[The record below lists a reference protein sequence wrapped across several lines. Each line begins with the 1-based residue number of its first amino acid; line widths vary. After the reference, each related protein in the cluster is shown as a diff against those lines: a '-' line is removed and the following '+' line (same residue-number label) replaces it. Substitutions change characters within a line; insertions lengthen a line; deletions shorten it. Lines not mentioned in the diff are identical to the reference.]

1 MAGVA
6 GIDDINLWAP
16 VNPDGS
22 INQVG
27 TPDNNREETKGTSKL
42 GKDAFLNLLVAQMKY
57 QDPLNPTS
65 DTEWIAQM
73 ATFSTLEEMQN
84 MNATIANSQA
94 LSLVGKTVLIN
105 SNDKLVGGKV
115 DYVVMQGGKAY
126 LAVNEKLYSIDDLDT
141 VASEEY
147 LKKLEEAGTVN
158 KPEVDKPEEDKEEDK
173 TDPDKTDPDKEED
186 KTDAQKILDSL
197 TGLGTKLDAMGDAI
211 TKAAESMVDAADV
224 ISGMADSR
232 EAASTKEEAEQFVSG
247 NNENKNTTENK
258 VENVVENST
267 AAAGTVGTDTKTEE
281 AETKEVETEN
291 SEQQDII
298 TE

>member
-22 INQVG
+22 VNQVV
-27 TPDNNREETKGTSKL
+27 TPENNREETKGTSKL

-84 MNATIANSQA
+84 MNTTMGNSQA

-115 DYVVMQGGKAY
+115 DYVVMQAGKAY

-158 KPEVDKPEEDKEEDK
+158 KPEDKEEDK
-173 TDPDKTDPDKEED
+173 TDTDKTEEDKEDD

-211 TKAAESMVDAADV
+211 TKAAESMADAADV
-224 ISGMADSR
+224 ISGMADSSQ
-232 EAASTKEEAEQFVSG
+232 AASTREEAGQFVSG
-247 NNENKNTTENK
+247 SNENKDTTENK
-258 VENVVENST
+258 VENVVEDSAAT
-267 AAAGTVGTDTKTEE
+267 AAGAVGTDTKTEGTE
-281 AETKEVETEN
+281 GTETKEVGTED
-291 SEQQDII
+291 SVAQDIV

>member
-73 ATFSTLEEMQN
+73 ATFSTLDEMQN
-84 MNATIANSQA
+84 MNTTMGKSQA

-224 ISGMADSR
+224 ISGMADSS

-247 NNENKNTTENK
+247 SNENKNTTENK

>member
-84 MNATIANSQA
+84 MNTTMGNSQA

-158 KPEVDKPEEDKEEDK
+158 KPEEDKEEDK

-232 EAASTKEEAEQFVSG
+232 EAASTREEAEHFVSG
-247 NNENKNTTENK
+247 SSENKGTT
-258 VENVVENST
+258 ENVVENT
-267 AAAGTVGTDTKTEE
+267 TTGTVGTDIKAEEEETTEN
-281 AETKEVETEN
+281 VETEN
-291 SEQQDII
+291 SVEQNI
-298 TE
+298 TTE

>member
-84 MNATIANSQA
+84 MNTTMGNSQA

-158 KPEVDKPEEDKEEDK
+158 KTEVDKPEEDKEEDK

-232 EAASTKEEAEQFVSG
+232 EAASTREEAEHFVSG
-247 NNENKNTTENK
+247 SSENKGTT
-258 VENVVENST
+258 ENVVENT
-267 AAAGTVGTDTKTEE
+267 TTTGTVGTDIKAEEEETTEN
-281 AETKEVETEN
+281 VETEN
-291 SEQQDII
+291 SVEQNI
-298 TE
+298 TTE

>member
-1 MAGVA
+1 M
-6 GIDDINLWAP
+6 AP

-22 INQVG
+22 VNQVG

-84 MNATIANSQA
+84 MNTTMGNSQA

-115 DYVVMQGGKAY
+115 DYVVMQAGKAY

-147 LKKLEEAGTVN
+147 LKKLEDAGTIN
-158 KPEVDKPEEDKEEDK
+158 KPDPDEEEDK
-173 TDPDKTDPDKEED
+173 TDTDKTDPDKEED

-224 ISGMADSR
+224 ISGMADSG
-232 EAASTKEEAEQFVSG
+232 EAASTREEADRFVSG
-247 NNENKNTTENK
+247 SNKNKAENTTENK
-258 VENVVENST
+258 IENVVENPEV
-267 AAAGTVGTDTKTEE
+267 AGTVGSDIKTEE
-281 AETKEVETEN
+281 IEDTEAENVGTEN
-291 SEQQDII
+291 SGAQDIA

>member
-84 MNATIANSQA
+84 MNTTMGNSQA

-158 KPEVDKPEEDKEEDK
+158 KPEEDKEEDK

-232 EAASTKEEAEQFVSG
+232 EAASTREEAEQFVSG
-247 NNENKNTTENK
+247 SSENKGTT
-258 VENVVENST
+258 ENVVENT
-267 AAAGTVGTDTKTEE
+267 TTTGTVGTDIKAEEEETTEN
-281 AETKEVETEN
+281 VETEN
-291 SEQQDII
+291 SVEQNI
-298 TE
+298 TTE

>member
-84 MNATIANSQA
+84 MNTTMGNSQA

-158 KPEVDKPEEDKEEDK
+158 KPEEDKEEDK

-232 EAASTKEEAEQFVSG
+232 EAASTREEAEHFVSG
-247 NNENKNTTENK
+247 SSENKGTT
-258 VENVVENST
+258 ENVVENT
-267 AAAGTVGTDTKTEE
+267 TTTGTVGTDIKAEEEETTEN
-281 AETKEVETEN
+281 VETEN
-291 SEQQDII
+291 SVEQNI
-298 TE
+298 TTE

>member
-1 MAGVA
+1 M
-6 GIDDINLWAP
+6 
-16 VNPDGS
+16 
-22 INQVG
+22 G

-84 MNATIANSQA
+84 MNTTMGNSQA

-173 TDPDKTDPDKEED
+173 TD
-186 KTDAQKILDSL
+186 AQKILDSL

-211 TKAAESMVDAADV
+211 TKATESMVDAADV

-232 EAASTKEEAEQFVSG
+232 EAASTREEA
-247 NNENKNTTENK
+247 
-258 VENVVENST
+258 
-267 AAAGTVGTDTKTEE
+267 
-281 AETKEVETEN
+281 
-291 SEQQDII
+291 
-298 TE
+298 

>member
-1 MAGVA
+1 M
-6 GIDDINLWAP
+6 
-16 VNPDGS
+16 
-22 INQVG
+22 G

-73 ATFSTLEEMQN
+73 ATLEEMQN
-84 MNATIANSQA
+84 MNTTMGNSQA

-211 TKAAESMVDAADV
+211 TKATESMVDAADV

-232 EAASTKEEAEQFVSG
+232 EAASTREEA
-247 NNENKNTTENK
+247 
-258 VENVVENST
+258 
-267 AAAGTVGTDTKTEE
+267 
-281 AETKEVETEN
+281 
-291 SEQQDII
+291 
-298 TE
+298 